1 MRDCGASLPPGL
13 PPGHPDRSG
22 VRRTRDVEKALTTET
37 EVRARPVLRVI
48 IFALGCGLMGGA
60 ARYLGFSTSH
70 VVVIGAVGA
79 VLSLV
84 ATELPWGG
92 FLFPSDALVLA
103 VTLIMGRVEV
113 AGFGLGAALAGAAVV
128 STWRRAVLVASV
140 RSPAAVVLTVAVW
153 QRLVPADSS
162 MLNRAGSPATGPY
175 FDWIFSA
182 AAIPALLAALA
193 TFLAAGTA
201 VEITL
206 RSRRGFNFHQFWLLN
221 FGRNFHHVVFTLL
234 VGAIVSVA
242 YVDMGVLAFVL
253 FAFPV
258 LLTRDAL
265 KRSLDLRKSRLEALR
280 ALSSSVDAR
289 DRYTYD
295 HSNRVS
301 RLSALL
307 AREMGFPESTVEAIE
322 SGALLHD
329 IGKLSM
335 DIEILSK
342 PGPLDADEMAAMRLH
357 PLESAEVVR
366 RVELFKGAVDVVR
379 HHHERPDGSGYP
391 DRLKADQIPVGA
403 RILNVADAF
412 DAMTSDRPYRK
423 RRSAVEALE
432 ELRKGSGS
440 EFDPVV
446 VEYLMRLLRK
456 RSDEFASLSAK

>member
-1 MRDCGASLPPGL
+1 M
-13 PPGHPDRSG
+13 
-22 VRRTRDVEKALTTET
+22 
-37 EVRARPVLRVI
+37 
-48 IFALGCGLMGGA
+48 GCGLACGVA
-60 ARYLGFSTSH
+60 YYLGFPASH
-70 VVVIGAVGA
+70 VVVIGAVGV
-79 VLSLV
+79 VLSLL

-103 VTLIMGRVEV
+103 VCLIAGRIEV
-113 AGFGLGAALAGAAVV
+113 AALGVGAALAGAAVAV
-128 STWRRAVLVASV
+128 SWRRTLLVAPV
-140 RSPAAVVLTVAVW
+140 RILAASVLTVTAW
-153 QRLVPADSS
+153 QQLMPAGVSTS
-162 MLNRAGSPATGPY
+162 YRIGIGAGSY
-175 FDWIFSA
+175 SDWVISARAVPVLLLALGVFLGSA
-182 AAIPALLAALA
+182 AA
-193 TFLAAGTA
+193 
-201 VEITL
+201 VEIAL
-206 RSRRGFNFHQFWLLN
+206 RSRRGFNLRQFWFLN

-234 VGAIVSVA
+234 VGTLVA
-242 YVDMGVLAFVL
+242 AAYGDMGVLAFVL
-253 FAFPV
+253 FTFPV

-307 AREMGFPESTVEAIE
+307 AREMGYSEAIVEAIE

-335 DIEILSK
+335 DVEILSK
-342 PGPLDADEMAAMRLH
+342 PGPLDAEEMAKMRLH
-357 PLESAEVVR
+357 PLESADVVS
-366 RVELFKGAVDVVR
+366 RVELFKSAVGVVR

-391 DRLKADQIPVGA
+391 AGLKTDQIPVGA

-423 RRSAVEALE
+423 RRSTVEALE
-432 ELRKGSGS
+432 ELQKGSGS

-446 VEYLMRLLRK
+446 VEYLVRLLGR
-456 RSDEFASLSAK
+456 RSDEYAGVSET

>member
-1 MRDCGASLPPGL
+1 M
-13 PPGHPDRSG
+13 
-22 VRRTRDVEKALTTET
+22 E
-37 EVRARPVLRVI
+37 RAI
-48 IFALGCGLMGGA
+48 IFALGCGVMCGA
-60 ARYLGFSTSH
+60 AHYAGFPAGH
-70 VVVIGAVGA
+70 VVVIGSVGV

-92 FLFPSDALVLA
+92 FLFPCDALVLA
-103 VTLIMGRVEV
+103 LCLVV
-113 AGFGLGAALAGAAVV
+113 ARMEAAAVGLGAALAGAAVV
-128 STWRRAVLVASV
+128 SSRSRTVVVACVRGLAASV
-140 RSPAAVVLTVAVW
+140 VTVVVW
-153 QRLVPADSS
+153 QRLVPAEVSIVPGRQLPAASLHHDWLSS
-162 MLNRAGSPATGPY
+162 AG
-175 FDWIFSA
+175 
-182 AAIPALLAALA
+182 AIPVLMLALVA
-193 TFLAAGTA
+193 FLAAGTA
-201 VEITL
+201 VDMTMS
-206 RSRRGFNFHQFWLLN
+206 SRRGSGFRQFWLLN
-221 FGRNFHHVVFTLL
+221 FGRNFHHVVFTL
-234 VGAIVSVA
+234 VAGAIVAVA
-242 YVDMGVLAFVL
+242 YGDMGALAFVL

-307 AREMGFPESTVEAIE
+307 AREMGFSESTVEAIE

-335 DIEILSK
+335 DAEILSK
-342 PGPLDADEMAAMRLH
+342 PGPLDADETAAMRLH
-357 PLESAEVVR
+357 PLESAEVLR

-391 DRLKADQIPVGA
+391 DGLKADRIPVGA

-423 RRSAVEALE
+423 KRTTTEALG

-446 VEYLMRLLRK
+446 VEYLLRLLKK
-456 RSDEFASLSAK
+456 RSGDLASLSGN